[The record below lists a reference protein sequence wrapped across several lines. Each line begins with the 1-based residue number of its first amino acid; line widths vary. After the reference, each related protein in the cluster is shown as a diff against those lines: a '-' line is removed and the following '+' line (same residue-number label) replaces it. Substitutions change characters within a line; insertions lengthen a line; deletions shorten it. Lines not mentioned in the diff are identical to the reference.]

1 MGMNWDYMKI
11 SCEICGKIFERE
23 GQQEVCSAKCWEAKH
38 LKKEDDM
45 KVNIN
50 AVQFK
55 ADKKLE
61 NFIEK
66 KVEKLSGR
74 YEGVIGSEVTLRVEK
89 SEQKNNKI
97 TEIRLEVRG
106 YDLYAK
112 KQSSTFEESTD
123 TAVEALKKQLEKY
136 KDKMK
141 K

>member
-1 MGMNWDYMKI
+1 
-11 SCEICGKIFERE
+11 
-23 GQQEVCSAKCWEAKH
+23 
-38 LKKEDDM
+38 M